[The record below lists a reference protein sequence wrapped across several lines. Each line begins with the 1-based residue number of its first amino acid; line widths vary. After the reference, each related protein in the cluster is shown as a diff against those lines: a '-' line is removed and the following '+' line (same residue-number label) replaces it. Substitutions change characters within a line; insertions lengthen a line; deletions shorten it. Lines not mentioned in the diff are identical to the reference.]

1 MNRKKQRSLCQV
13 WKLGTGS
20 ESHSAQWTGQELYLL
35 DPEGRTLCRL
45 TMGHTRT
52 LFVRLKSLYRD

>member
-1 MNRKKQRSLCQV
+1 MPKPRRLSEV
-13 WKLGTGS
+13 WQLGSSS
-20 ESHSAQWTGQELYLL
+20 ESPQAQWTGDYLYLL

-45 TMGHTRT
+45 TTGQTRT